1 MTTTL
6 LGLGG
11 HVPLG
16 AATFG
21 LFEQLLVSGIVVGSS
36 YALIAVSFGIIYS
49 TTRVFH
55 FAHSIVYAV
64 TAYAAVVAVDN
75 LGLPLFPAALVG
87 LVAAVV
93 LGLLIETVFYR
104 PMRKAGA
111 TLLGIFLVSLGI
123 TIAGPNLLQ
132 IIFGPINKPLPGF
145 NVHTHAQGSVTYTNL
160 DILKVILGWA
170 LIAVLVVFQERT
182 KFGRA
187 ITAVR
192 TNREMAAAVG
202 ISPTR
207 IYLLVFGI
215 GSLLVGVA
223 SLLFTVNGVAS
234 PQMGLQPVL
243 IGFIAV
249 FLGGIGSTTGAA
261 LGGLMLGLASNLSGL
276 WLSSD
281 FSSAVV
287 FGVLFL
293 LLIVRPQGLLGRVTA

>member
-1 MTTTL
+1 MTTL

-11 HVPLG
+11 QLPLG
-16 AATFG
+16 VVTLE
-21 LFEQLLVSGIVVGSS
+21 LFEQLLVSGVVIGSS

-64 TAYAAVVAVDN
+64 TAYTAVVAVDN
-75 LGLPLFPAALVG
+75 LGLPLLPAALVG
-87 LVAAVV
+87 LLAAVV
-93 LGLLIETVFYR
+93 FGLLIETVFYR
-104 PMRKAGA
+104 PMRNAGA

-145 NVHTHAQGSVTYTNL
+145 NVHTHAHGSVTYTNL
-160 DILKVILGWA
+160 DILTVILA
-170 LIAVLVVFQERT
+170 FVLIALLILFQQRT

-202 ISPTR
+202 ISPAR

-234 PQMGLQPVL
+234 PQMGLAPVL
-243 IGFIAV
+243 TGFIAV

-261 LGGLMLGLASNLSGL
+261 LGGLVLGLASSLSGL

-281 FSSAVV
+281 FSPAVV
-287 FGVLFL
+287 FGVLFV
-293 LLIVRPQGLLGRVTA
+293 LLIVRPQGLLGKLAT

>member
-1 MTTTL
+1 MTIL
-6 LGLGG
+6 LAFGAQL
-11 HVPLG
+11 PLG
-16 AATFG
+16 AVTLR
-21 LFEQLLVSGIVVGSS
+21 LFEQLLVSGVVVGSS

-75 LGLPLFPAALVG
+75 LGLPLLPAAIVG
-87 LVAAVV
+87 LAAAVA
-93 LGLLIETVFYR
+93 LGILIELVFYR

-132 IIFGPINKPLPGF
+132 IIFGPVNKPLPGF
-145 NVHTHAQGSVTYTNL
+145 NVHTHAYGEVTYTNL
-160 DILKVILGWA
+160 DMLTVALTWTLIVVLIL
-170 LIAVLVVFQERT
+170 FQERT
-182 KFGRA
+182 RFGRA

-202 ISPTR
+202 ISPAR

-223 SLLFTVNGVAS
+223 SILFTVNGVAS
-234 PQMGLQPVL
+234 PQMGLEPVL
-243 IGFIAV
+243 TGFIAV
-249 FLGGIGSTTGAA
+249 FLGGIGSTSGAA
-261 LGGLMLGLASNLSGL
+261 LGGFVLGLASNLSGL

-281 FSSAVV
+281 FSPAVV
-287 FGVLFL
+287 FGVLFV
-293 LLIVRPQGLLGRVTA
+293 LLIVRPQGLLGKVPT

>member
-1 MTTTL
+1 MTTL
-6 LGLGG
+6 LALGG
-11 HVPLG
+11 QMPLG
-16 AATFG
+16 AVTLG
-21 LFEQLLVSGIVVGSS
+21 LFEQLLVSGVVVGST

-64 TAYAAVVAVDN
+64 TAYVAVIAVDN
-75 LGLPLFPAALVG
+75 LGLPLLPAAALG

-93 LGLLIETVFYR
+93 FGLLIEFVFYR
-104 PMRKAGA
+104 PMRNAGA

-132 IIFGPINKPLPGF
+132 IIFGPVNKPLPGF

-160 DILKVILGWA
+160 DILRVVLAWVLIGA
-170 LIAVLVVFQERT
+170 LILFLERT
-182 KFGRA
+182 KYGRA
-187 ITAVR
+187 VTAVR

-202 ISPTR
+202 ISPER
-207 IYLLVFGI
+207 IYLLTFGI

-243 IGFIAV
+243 TGFIAV
-249 FLGGIGSTTGAA
+249 FLGGIGSTSGAA
-261 LGGLMLGLASNLSGL
+261 LGGLVLGLASNLSGL

-281 FSSAVV
+281 FSPAVV
-287 FGVLFL
+287 FGVLFV
-293 LLIVRPQGLLGRVTA
+293 LLIVRPQGLLGKLAV